1 MTKVISAKLAGNILL
16 AAFGLLLVFH
26 VLVLLGLMP
35 SNIIWGGQADGS
47 PSSLMALEW
56 GALLVTALFGILI
69 AAKVDY
75 IKAGR
80 FRIIATVGVWI
91 VFAYLL
97 LNTVVNL
104 VSAVSFENVIF
115 APITLILA
123 LFALRLAI
131 EK

>member
-1 MTKVISAKLAGNILL
+1 MTKVISAKSAGNILL

-26 VLVLLGLMP
+26 VLVLLGLIP
-35 SNIIWGGQADGS
+35 SNIIWGGQAYGS

-115 APITLILA
+115 APIALILA
-123 LFALRLAI
+123 LSALRLAI